1 MNNPA
6 EDCDRY
12 WQTDLAAGE
21 VRLWDQTHTLRWK
34 VHQAEERFTRMTEL
48 IPLTQASGT
57 RTYFDLRPYILVPS
71 ITLTVGLSPIPRADG
86 AIGEVT
92 GSGGEGLRHEEL
104 GQAQAW
110 YYPADRTLL
119 IWECYLHARFHQADP
134 RADALLATLWREVE
148 GLLVA
153 RLPDV
158 ERLVTTW
165 EDSYARPAWQA
176 FLAGRGYRPAAPAV
190 FAKAAR

>member
-1 MNNPA
+1 MAGSEHDDEP
-6 EDCDRY
+6 Y

-21 VRLWDQTHTLRWK
+21 VRVWEQTHTLRWK
-34 VHQAEERFTRMTEL
+34 VHQSEERFTRLAEL
-48 IPLTQASGT
+48 IPLTQTGGT

-71 ITLTVGLSPIPRADG
+71 ITLTVGLSPAPRPDG
-86 AIGEVT
+86 AIGEVA
-92 GSGGEGLRHEEL
+92 GSAWEGLRHEEL

-110 YYPADRTLL
+110 CYPGDRTLL
-119 IWECYLHARFHQADP
+119 LWECYLHDRFRQSDP
-134 RADALLATLWREVE
+134 REDALLATLWREVE